1 MIGFADLHRKFHE
14 RPELAAMMERY
25 GTKDTMCMYP
35 YQLKVF
41 LELEQ
46 HMEVY
51 TCSERGQCL

>member
-46 HMEVY
+46 HMEV
-51 TCSERGQCL
+51 